1 MMALQG
7 AFSYYYYH
15 VDCDLA
21 KADRC
26 AAGSVVFK
34 TTGEAGMTRL
44 WMSLAQV
51 AIAAVI
57 LTACGKSVD
66 SDAQKLADLQC
77 RSLKIAKK
85 AMTGDVSTLNESNK
99 LLAELAVL
107 YAELEGRYTTAEEKA
122 ELAKAYLEAMKSCK

>member
-1 MMALQG
+1 MALQG

-15 VDCDLA
+15 VDCDTA
-21 KADRC
+21 KADCC
-26 AAGSVVFK
+26 AAGRVVFK

-44 WMSLAQV
+44 WLSLAQV

-66 SDAQKLADLQC
+66 SDARKLADLQC
-77 RSLKIAKK
+77 KSLKIAKK
-85 AMTGDVSTLNESNK
+85 AMTGDVSTLTESNA
-99 LLAELAVL
+99 LLAETAVL
-107 YAELEGRYTTAEEKA
+107 TAELGDRYKTTEEKA